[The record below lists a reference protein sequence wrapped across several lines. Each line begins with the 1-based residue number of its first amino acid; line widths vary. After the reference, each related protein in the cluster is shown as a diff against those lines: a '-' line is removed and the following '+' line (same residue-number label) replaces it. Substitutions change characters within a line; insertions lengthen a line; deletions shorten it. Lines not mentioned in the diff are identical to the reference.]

1 MLDLAIAENL
11 QTVFTAQLLNSD
23 EAAVGRMLNH
33 PHSIVSLS
41 DAGAQVFGM
50 QQRGTI
56 REGYAADLLL
66 FDPQT
71 VARGPKRR
79 VFDLPGGAPR
89 LTTDAVGVRGV
100 WVNGRMVANAD
111 GLLASTPLAG
121 ELLTRFSADV
131 DGKKVF

>member
-1 MLDLAIAENL
+1 M
-11 QTVFTAQLLNSD
+11 SMS
-23 EAAVGRMLNH
+23 EAVRRLTSQ
-33 PHSIVSLS
+33 P
-41 DAGAQVFGM
+41 AQVFGM

-71 VARGPKRR
+71 VARGPKHR
-79 VFDLPGGAPR
+79 VFDLPGGAAR

-100 WVNGRMVANAD
+100 WVNGQMVANAD

-121 ELLTRFSADV
+121 ELLTQFSAAA
-131 DGKKVF
+131 